1 MGDVIN
7 LNQYRKRR
15 ERSKSQRRAAENR
28 AKKGRT
34 REETA
39 RERHEAGHA
48 DANLDNKQ
56 LSEPSPPE
64 DTPSTG

>member
-28 AKKGRT
+28 ARNGRT
-34 REETA
+34 KEETA
-39 RERHEAGHA
+39 RERREAGQA
-48 DANLDNKQ
+48 SAKLDDKQ
-56 LSEPSPPE
+56 LNKPSPPE

>member
-15 ERSKSQRRAAENR
+15 ERSKSQTRAAENR
-28 AKKGRT
+28 ARHGRT
-34 REETA
+34 KEETA
-39 RERHEAGHA
+39 RERHEAGQA
-48 DANLDNKQ
+48 SAKLDNKQ

>member
-15 ERSKSQRRAAENR
+15 ERSKLQRRAAENR
-28 AKKGRT
+28 ARKGRT
-34 REETA
+34 KEETT
-39 RERHEAGHA
+39 RQRHEAGQAGA
-48 DANLDNKQ
+48 DLDDNQ
-56 LSEPSPPE
+56 LSKPSPPE

>member
-15 ERSKSQRRAAENR
+15 ERSKSRTRAAENR
-28 AKKGRT
+28 ARTGRT
-34 REETA
+34 KEETA
-39 RERHEAGHA
+39 RERKEAGQA
-48 DANLDNKQ
+48 GVKLDNNR

-64 DTPSTG
+64 DTPNTG

>member
-15 ERSKSQRRAAENR
+15 ERSHSRTRAAENR
-28 AKKGRT
+28 ARKGRT
-34 REETA
+34 KEETA
-39 RERHEAGHA
+39 RERREAGQTS
-48 DANLDNKQ
+48 DKLDDKQ
-56 LSEPSPPE
+56 LNKPSPPE

>member
-28 AKKGRT
+28 ARKGRT
-34 REETA
+34 KEETA
-39 RERHEAGHA
+39 RQRHEAEQAGSEF
-48 DANLDNKQ
+48 DNKR

>member
-28 AKKGRT
+28 ARKGRT

-39 RERHEAGHA
+39 RRRHEAEQAG
-48 DANLDNKQ
+48 ANLDSKR

>member
-15 ERSKSQRRAAENR
+15 ERSKSQTRAAENR
-28 AKKGRT
+28 ARTGRT
-34 REETA
+34 KEETA
-39 RERHEAGHA
+39 RERHEAEQAGSE
-48 DANLDNKQ
+48 LDNKR

>member
-15 ERSKSQRRAAENR
+15 ERSKSQRRADENCAR
-28 AKKGRT
+28 KGRT
-34 REETA
+34 KEETA
-39 RERHEAGHA
+39 RQRHEAEQA
-48 DANLDNKQ
+48 SSELDSKQ
-56 LSEPSPPE
+56 MSEPSPPE

>member
-15 ERSKSQRRAAENR
+15 ERSKSQTRAAENR
-28 AKKGRT
+28 ARTGRT
-34 REETA
+34 KDKTA
-39 RERHEAGHA
+39 RERREAGQASA
-48 DANLDNKQ
+48 DLDNKQ

>member
-15 ERSKSQRRAAENR
+15 ERSKSLRRAAENR
-28 AKKGRT
+28 ARKGRT
-34 REETA
+34 KEETA
-39 RERHEAGHA
+39 RQRHEAGQAGA
-48 DANLDNKQ
+48 DLDDNQ
-56 LSEPSPPE
+56 LSKPSPPE

>member
-15 ERSKSQRRAAENR
+15 ERSKSQRRAVENR
-28 AKKGRT
+28 ARKGRT
-34 REETA
+34 KEETA
-39 RERHEAGHA
+39 RQRHEAGQA
-48 DANLDNKQ
+48 SAGLDNKQ

>member
-28 AKKGRT
+28 ARGGRT
-34 REETA
+34 KDEAA
-39 RERHEAGHA
+39 RGRHEAEQA
-48 DANLDNKQ
+48 SSEFDNKR

>member
-15 ERSKSQRRAAENR
+15 ERSKSQTRAAENR
-28 AKKGRT
+28 ARKGRT
-34 REETA
+34 KEETA
-39 RERHEAGHA
+39 RERDEAAQAGSE
-48 DANLDNKQ
+48 LDNNR

>member
-15 ERSKSQRRAAENR
+15 ERSKSQTRAVENR
-28 AKKGRT
+28 ARHGRT
-34 REETA
+34 KEETA
-39 RERHEAGHA
+39 RQRHEADQAGVK
-48 DANLDNKQ
+48 LDDKQ
-56 LSEPSPPE
+56 MNEPSPPE

>member
-7 LNQYRKRR
+7 LNQSRNRR

-28 AKKGRT
+28 ARKGRT
-34 REETA
+34 KEETT
-39 RERHEAGHA
+39 RQRHEAGQAGA
-48 DANLDNKQ
+48 DLDNNQ
-56 LSEPSPPE
+56 LSKPSPPE

>member
-15 ERSKSQRRAAENR
+15 ERSKSQKRAVENR
-28 AKKGRT
+28 ARKGRT
-34 REETA
+34 KKETA
-39 RERHEAGHA
+39 RQRREAGQA
-48 DANLDNKQ
+48 GSELDNKV
-56 LSEPSPPE
+56 LSKPSPPE

>member
-15 ERSKSQRRAAENR
+15 ERSKSQRRAVENR
-28 AKKGRT
+28 ARKGRT
-34 REETA
+34 RKETA
-39 RERHEAGHA
+39 RQRHEAEQASGG
-48 DANLDNKQ
+48 LDNKR